1 MAEKHKTIP
10 LFIPHLGCPND
21 CVFCNQRK
29 ISGRTEFQVE
39 HVREEIETALSTM
52 PIGAVPEI
60 AFFGGSFTGIDRALM
75 VYLLDLAQTFVN
87 EGRVSGIRMSTRP
100 DYISDE
106 ILDILSAY
114 KISAIELGI
123 QSMDDVVLSASRRG
137 HTADQ
142 TERAC
147 ALIRSRGFSL
157 VGQMMIGLPMA
168 TSESE
173 IATARRIVELGASAA
188 RVYPTVVFYETA
200 LCEMARSGE
209 YEILS
214 DEQAIERTK
223 DVLKV
228 FLSAGLPLLRIG
240 LCSNEGIRSE
250 DEVYGGASHPAL
262 GELCLGE
269 LYYDLMCEK
278 LSDMGETVGRDVTVC
293 VAEGKIS
300 QACGQKRKNAI
311 RIKEKYGMR
320 SLRFLESD
328 KLSGFEA
335 EIATDI

>member
-29 ISGRTEFQVE
+29 ISGKTEFYPE
-39 HVREEIETALSTM
+39 RVREEIEEALATM
-52 PIGAVPEI
+52 PPRIMPEI
-60 AFFGGSFTGIDRALM
+60 AFFGGSFTGIDRDLM
-75 VYLLDLAQTFVN
+75 VYLLNVAQAFVD

-114 KISAIELGI
+114 TISAIELGI
-123 QSMDDVVLSASRRG
+123 QSMDDRVLLASRRG
-137 HTADQ
+137 HTAEQ

-147 ALIRSRGFSL
+147 SLIRSHGFSL
-157 VGQMMIGLPMA
+157 VGQMMIGLPA
-168 TSESE
+168 STPESE
-173 IATARRIVELGASAA
+173 LWTAKRIVEFGASAA
-188 RVYPTVVFYETA
+188 RVYPTVVFYDTA
-200 LCEMARSGE
+200 LCEMAKCGE
-209 YEILS
+209 YEVLT
-214 DEQAIERTK
+214 DGQAIERTK

-269 LYYDLMCEK
+269 LYYDLICEK
-278 LSDMGETVGRDVTVC
+278 LSDIGETGGRDVTVY
-293 VAEGKIS
+293 VAAGKVS
-300 QACGQKRKNAI
+300 QACGQKRKNSI
-311 RIKEKYGMR
+311 RIKERYGIR
-320 SLRFLESD
+320 SLRFLESE